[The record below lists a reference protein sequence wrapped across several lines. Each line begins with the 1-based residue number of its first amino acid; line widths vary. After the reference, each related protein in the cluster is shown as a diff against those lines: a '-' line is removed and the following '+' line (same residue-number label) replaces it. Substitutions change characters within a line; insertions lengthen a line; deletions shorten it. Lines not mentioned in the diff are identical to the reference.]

1 MARIAP
7 LQLASGYF
15 AAALHCGSFYHKRVR
30 LRHAEFRAESYQ
42 CQTQKKG
49 FSTAET
55 LFTHHRATIFNEV
68 AALSKRKPLSL
79 TERLG
84 YCRPR
89 QHGRLQYFRS
99 TTHLCPYLPFLRP
112 FYAHVQDEPDR
123 RVLRW

>member
-30 LRHAEFRAESYQ
+30 LRHAKFRAESYQ

-55 LFTHHRATIFNEV
+55 LLLI
-68 AALSKRKPLSL
+68 
-79 TERLG
+79 TERL
-84 YCRPR
+84 
-89 QHGRLQYFRS
+89 
-99 TTHLCPYLPFLRP
+99 YLTKLL
-112 FYAHVQDEPDR
+112 H
-123 RVLRW
+123 